1 MNREDENDIDEDDEC
16 YSFDIL
22 EKSNKEKQQTRD
34 NFLAYEQ
41 GSDSEEEK
49 RENNIDDEEDE
60 WEIEQIRKG
69 VGLTQVGN
77 SIWIELEEEEEEIFY
92 F

>member
-49 RENNIDDEEDE
+49 REDKRDDDDDEEDE
-60 WEIEQIRKG
+60 WEKEQIRKG

-77 SIWIELEEEEEEIFY
+77 SI
-92 F
+92 